1 MKIWDMQQEY
11 GFIKY
16 FLILLKSIKSQL
28 ENIRKPESYIFNKSK
43 CTCMYVCM
51 YMHIYTYT
59 PKVVERLVKYLISR
73 QKYVT
78 GSTEKNLRETQYT
91 PKCTNRWE
99 ACPRK
104 MLLWRIWKSYIFWLK
119 IKMTQLPLKRKQNWN
134 NSGDIKS
141 IGLVK
146 I

>member
-11 GFIKY
+11 GIIKQ

-51 YMHIYTYT
+51 YVCMYMHTHTYT
-59 PKVVERLVKYLISR
+59 PKFIEKLVKYLIPQ

-78 GSTEKNLRETQYT
+78 GSTEKNLKETQ
-91 PKCTNRWE
+91 
-99 ACPRK
+99 
-104 MLLWRIWKSYIFWLK
+104 
-119 IKMTQLPLKRKQNWN
+119 
-134 NSGDIKS
+134 
-141 IGLVK
+141 
-146 I
+146 